1 MFYECYPPLSFCFS
15 LWSGKKSLEE
25 EGLLCREFQVD
36 LNPTKEKKRYKWEEA
51 NLENNDAWIFQE
63 KEY

>member
-1 MFYECYPPLSFCFS
+1 MFYECYLLLLFCFL
-15 LWSGKKSLEE
+15 LWFGKKLFEE

-36 LNPTKEKKRYKWEEA
+36 LNFIKEKKRYKWEEV
-51 NLENNDAWIFQE
+51 NLENNDVWIFQE